1 MVESAFTFNSLFRHC
16 AKWMLTRSKCFQPGE
31 GPSRGLFRD
40 CEIFADGSFAALLK
54 KNLHSYSLGEI
65 TRPSPPGVRGQIMC
79 KALDLQ
85 TKILWIYSF
94 HIPSGLEL
102 AQVTDYDL
110 EQRELGLGNGR
121 GYSECSIFTMASSS
135 DPIGQFRWRHRDRPY
150 SHLSSHGLYI
160 PTLQLLLCKQTFSI
174 KHSPIKC
181 FRAPRCLWTHSVF
194 DLTIFTIS
202 NRFKTLKYMPGM
214 WTKCL
219 YAETPLLASIN

>member
-102 AQVTDYDL
+102 AQVTDYD
-110 EQRELGLGNGR
+110 
-121 GYSECSIFTMASSS
+121 YSSPISSS
-135 DPIGQFRWRHRDRPY
+135 VSWVQEMVEDIPSVVYLQWLPRLTQLD
-150 SHLSSHGLYI
+150 SSGGGTVTVHTAIYLVMDS
-160 PTLQLLLCKQTFSI
+160 TFQHCNSCSAN
-174 KHSPIKC
+174 KHFP
-181 FRAPRCLWTHSVF
+181 
-194 DLTIFTIS
+194 
-202 NRFKTLKYMPGM
+202 
-214 WTKCL
+214 
-219 YAETPLLASIN
+219 